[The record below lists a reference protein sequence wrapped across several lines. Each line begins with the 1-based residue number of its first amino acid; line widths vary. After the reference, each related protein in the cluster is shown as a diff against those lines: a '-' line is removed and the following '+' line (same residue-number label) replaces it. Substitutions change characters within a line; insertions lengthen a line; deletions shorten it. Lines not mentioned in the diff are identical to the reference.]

1 MSRESSGRWSRP
13 ACEGETVEPEDDDRT
28 KRTGPGKA
36 GPVFPAN
43 EPKAKGVKPSRDLD
57 SPPHFVPEP
66 SLEFVVLRGMTRFV
80 LLPEKKAPQPVP
92 VV

>member
-1 MSRESSGRWSRP
+1 MSTGK
-13 ACEGETVEPEDDDRT
+13 

-43 EPKAKGVKPSRDLD
+43 EPKAKGVKPSRGLD

-92 VV
+92 RGVMKN